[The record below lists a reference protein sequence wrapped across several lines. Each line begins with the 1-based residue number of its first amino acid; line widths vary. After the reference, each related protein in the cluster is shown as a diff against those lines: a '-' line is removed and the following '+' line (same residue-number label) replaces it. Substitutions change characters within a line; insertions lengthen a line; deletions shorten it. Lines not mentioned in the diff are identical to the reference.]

1 MTMGVMRAMALL
13 DQPKLIG
20 PCCAVSLVGLVY
32 GAVFAELG
40 FGAAERW
47 FEAAERD
54 LGRSDA
60 APLGPTLR

>member
-1 MTMGVMRAMALL
+1 MGVMRVLSVL

-20 PCCAVSLVGLVY
+20 PCFAVSLVGLVY
-32 GAVFAELG
+32 GAVLAELG

-54 LGRSDA
+54 LGRSNA
-60 APLGPTLR
+60 APPGPISR